1 MVLGFFH
8 RLLAHYGRRLE
19 VCGGGGWAYCIL
31 GYYITVVNLYL

>member
-19 VCGGGGWAYCIL
+19 VWGGGWAYCIL